1 MVKLSKGLKQIIKD
15 FFEKMYNTTET
26 GEELED
32 KIQRENQSFIQKII
46 NFFMNK
52 FNFLNKNSN
61 KK

>member
-52 FNFLNKNSN
+52 FDFLNKNSN
-61 KK
+61 QK